1 MEIELIIII
10 ISIILSAF
18 FSGMEIAFVSA
29 NKMHIE
35 LEKKREGFIPR
46 LLTKITQ
53 KSSKFITTML
63 VGNNISLVI
72 YSYYMGKFLIRILP
86 LDSFNDFTVLLIQ
99 TIISTI
105 IILITAEFLPKA
117 IFRIYANEVLKIFA
131 FPAYVFYYLFHFFSE
146 FITIISDFFLKVF
159 FKTDSDEQQTAFSK
173 EELGNYINE
182 QLETGNDDDE
192 MDSEIQIFQNAL
204 EFQNVKAREVMVP
217 RTEIVSVEMHET
229 VTNLKNIFIDTGL
242 SKILVYKTSL
252 DDIVGYVNAFEL
264 FKKPKTI
271 KSILLPLELVPESMM
286 INDILNTLMK
296 KRKSVAV
303 VVDDISSIDPETSLV
318 VRTPWS
324 DDELQRLTLLV
335 RDAVGF
341 NPNRGDSINV
351 VNTPFALPEPP
362 EKIEEVPFYQQ
373 TWFLNL
379 LQPVLVG
386 FFVLLL
392 LLIVVRPILK
402 SLGEQNKIAV
412 AEDAEASIFADE
424 TDEISDD
431 QVSLVS
437 AEDVMVPGSP
447 EKIERQLNAI
457 RGLIAEEPERVAQVV
472 KQWVLEE

>member
-1 MEIELIIII
+1 MEVELIIII

-303 VVDDISSIDPETSLV
+303 VVDEYGGTSGMITVEDIVEELFGEIEDEHDSQEFLEEKVNDYKFNFSARLEVDYLNETYDLSIPKSEAYETLGGFIIEYTENIPEEKDLINL
-318 VRTPWS
+318 
-324 DDELQRLTLLV
+324 DDFEIR
-335 RDAVGF
+335 
-341 NPNRGDSINV
+341 
-351 VNTPFALPEPP
+351 
-362 EKIEEVPFYQQ
+362 
-373 TWFLNL
+373 
-379 LQPVLVG
+379 
-386 FFVLLL
+386 
-392 LLIVVRPILK
+392 ILK
-402 SLGEQNKIAV
+402 MSGAKIDEV
-412 AEDAEASIFADE
+412 CLKIYNLED
-424 TDEISDD
+424 
-431 QVSLVS
+431 
-437 AEDVMVPGSP
+437 
-447 EKIERQLNAI
+447 
-457 RGLIAEEPERVAQVV
+457 
-472 KQWVLEE
+472 